1 MKQTKLKALLSAP
14 ALMLLLGLVSCNKEA
29 GSPEVKQLRVVDRA
43 VVTTSLG
50 GGNATKAD
58 FNNTSGKFTWQEGD
72 RIVMVS
78 NGQINGTLTCS
89 SINTNDEGDKT
100 ATFSGEVEQFTPES
114 VNLYFLGN
122 NSVSEMSPVFDFS
135 AQSGSVSKAT
145 SYIFFK
151 VTGVELTTTDDENYS
166 PKVTPVFK
174 EITSFI
180 TMNFD
185 VPEISGQEAGTKVKS
200 VKIDGLDNRLCL
212 DLATGD
218 IRHDYMVN
226 ALGGDNVTTTI
237 NPGSAANYGTEYLL
251 AVIPQ
256 EANDLTIRVEYVSN
270 DGSGTTTTLWN
281 GIDWNVAEGTNYTTD
296 WSKQD
301 IVPAAVSNKGGYNG
315 SAVSG
320 GENADGKNHKGG
332 YNGQSVDGEIDNPTG
347 NKSGYTGQ
355 EVY

>member
-58 FNNTSGKFTWQEGD
+58 FDNTSGKFTWQAGD

-89 SINTNDEGDKT
+89 SNEGGF
-100 ATFSGEVEQFTPES
+100 ATFTGEVEQFTPES

-135 AQSGSVSKAT
+135 AQSGSVAKSS

-151 VTGVELTTTDDENYS
+151 VTGVELTTTDEENYS
-166 PKVTPVFK
+166 PKVEPTFEK
-174 EITSFI
+174 ITSFI

-185 VPEISGQEAGTKVKS
+185 VPAISGQEAGTKVKS

-218 IRHDYMVN
+218 IRHDYMKN
-226 ALGGDNVTTTI
+226 SLGGENVTTTI
-237 NPGSAANYGTEYLL
+237 NPGGAANYGTEYLL

-296 WSKQD
+296 WSKQE
-301 IVPAAVSNKGGYNG
+301 IVPAAVSDKGGYNG

-332 YNGQSVDGEIDNPTG
+332 YNGQSVDGEVDNPTG
-347 NKSGYTGQ
+347 DKSGYTGW